1 MIGLPGGSNS
11 KESACNVGDPGSIPG
26 LGRAPREENGKP
38 FLYSCLKNPMDG
50 GASSV
55 PEKSRGQR
63 SLVGYSPL
71 GHKES
76 DTTEELTHTHNQSPE
91 FFAELKLYT
100 HETALHFPLPIATGD
115 HYFIFCF

>member
-1 MIGLPGGSNS
+1 
-11 KESACNVGDPGSIPG
+11 
-26 LGRAPREENGKP
+26 
-38 FLYSCLKNPMDG
+38 MDG

-55 PEKSRGQR
+55 PEKSQGQR

-76 DTTEELTHTHNQSPE
+76 DTTEELTHNQSAE

-100 HETALHFPLPIATGD
+100 HETALHFPPAPATGD